1 MVALKEVRSANS
13 ALDKTNTKNT
23 AVFIGATN
31 LQGIGYATLQAF
43 AKYTSAP
50 RAIIIGRKASSF
62 APGLGQLRQ
71 LNPHGDFTFLEADV
85 SLINSID
92 AICEKIKSELG
103 GQQLDLLYLSQG
115 SLPFA
120 GRKENSEGLDNTNAV
135 RYYGRVRF
143 VQNLLPVMSSQA
155 RVISIM
161 GGTQEGKILEHD
173 LELSQPGNYSLTQS
187 NNQIATMMTLSFD
200 HLAKENPDKS
210 FIHVFPGLV
219 SSGILA
225 RSATGILNV
234 LFAWVVEPMLGLFVA
249 KADGVGERMYYYG
262 TSAEFAR
269 GSWALDEAGVGKEVD
284 ILREYRAGG
293 WAEKI
298 WENNLSVF
306 ARVVSR

>member
-13 ALDKTNTKNT
+13 ALDETASKKT

-43 AKYTSAP
+43 AKHTSAP
-50 RAIIIGRKASSF
+50 RAIIIGRNASSF
-62 APGLGQLRQ
+62 APGLAQLRQ
-71 LNPHGDFTFLEADV
+71 FNPRGRFTFLDADV
-85 SLINSID
+85 SLLKSIG
-92 AICEKIKSELG
+92 AICEDIKSELG
-103 GQQLDLLYLSQG
+103 DQKLDLLYLSQG

-120 GRKENSEGLDNTNAV
+120 GRKENSEGLDTTNAV

-143 VQNLLPVMSSQA
+143 TQNLISVMSSHA

-161 GGTQEGKILEHD
+161 GGTQEGKMLEHD
-173 LELSQPGNYSLTQS
+173 LELSRPGNYSLTQS
-187 NNQIATMMTLSFD
+187 NNQIASMMTLSFD

-249 KADGVGERMYYYG
+249 KADGVGERMFYYG
-262 TSAEFAR
+262 TSAVFAE
-269 GSWALDEAGVGKEVD
+269 GSWALDEAGVSKEVD
-284 ILREYRAGG
+284 VLKEYRAGG
-293 WAEKI
+293 WAGKI
-298 WENNLSVF
+298 WEHNLSVF
-306 ARVVSR
+306 ERVVSK